1 MTGLLFVHGRSQEL
15 PRRLRTDKAQV
26 DAHVAA
32 MTRSWLAGLARGTV
46 LSGHPAVPA
55 DAVELPFYGDLLA
68 DLVDAHEAA
77 GGRRPD
83 LESVATPGHAP
94 AARTDQGARTAQE
107 VDATTDA
114 LLLEAA
120 GSLGFAGSR
129 LEGFADLMGNSLVR
143 TALQFLADKTS
154 TPQWIIERFLRDVAY
169 YLKVPAIRGPVLR
182 AVRGGVDSL
191 LARGHPDIVVVG
203 HSLGSVVAY
212 DLCRELA
219 GHVPIR
225 ALVTVGSPL
234 GLPAVLRNLPDTPR
248 PPTLPGLRPAAGW
261 SGPAWI
267 NGYDD
272 RDVVSLVHPLAPLFT
287 GGRAGIRD
295 ERTVNPSGPH
305 SIEDYLADPDI
316 AGPLAAALH

>member
-1 MTGLLFVHGRSQEL
+1 MTGLLLVHGRSQEL
-15 PRRLRTDKAQV
+15 PRRLRADKAQV

-32 MTRSWLAGLARGTV
+32 MTRSWLAGLARGAV
-46 LSGHPAVPA
+46 LAGHPAVPA
-55 DAVELPFYGDLLA
+55 SAVELPFYGDLLA

-83 LESVATPGHAP
+83 LESLAAPGRAP
-94 AARTDQGARTAQE
+94 AARTDAGTRTAE
-107 VDATTDA
+107 RVDAATDA
-114 LLLEAA
+114 LVLEAA
-120 GSLGFAGSR
+120 GTLGFAR
-129 LEGFADLMGNSLVR
+129 PEGFGDLLGNGVVR
-143 TALQFLADKTS
+143 RALQFLADKTS

-169 YLKVPAIRGPVLR
+169 YLTVPAIRGPVLA
-182 AVRGGVDSL
+182 AVRRGVDTL
-191 LARGHPDIVVVG
+191 LARGHADVVVLG

-212 DLCRELA
+212 DLCRSLD
-219 GHVPIR
+219 VPVR

-234 GLPAVLRNLPDTPR
+234 GLPAVRRNLPGVSD
-248 PPTLPGLRPAAGW
+248 PPALPGLAPPAGW

-272 RDVVSLVHPLAPLFT
+272 RDVVALVHPLAPLFA

-305 SIEDYLADPDI
+305 AIEDYLADPDI
-316 AGPLAAALH
+316 AGPVAAALK